1 MHIQPL
7 HKEKQSNPE
16 RNPGNVPILTLR
28 EDVEGLIY
36 AIRYTDVSIDFE
48 SVTNDMINIFIEQI
62 DIKLRNV
69 ESEESEYWRGYLEAL
84 RELKQDLEK

>member
-1 MHIQPL
+1 M
-7 HKEKQSNPE
+7 
-16 RNPGNVPILTLR
+16 TLR

-48 SVTNDMINIFIEQI
+48 SVTNDMINIFIEKI

-69 ESEESEYWRGYLEAL
+69 ENEQPEYWRGYLDAL
-84 RELKQDLEK
+84 RELKQSLKK